1 MVNARLLRSVSA
13 RLGPCLVLVAA
24 VAVSG
29 LALLGVLPLDAARPE
44 N

>member
-1 MVNARLLRSVSA
+1 MQDYSGCARLL
-13 RLGPCLVLVAA
+13 LGPCLVLVAA
-24 VAVSG
+24 VAISG

>member
-1 MVNARLLRSVSA
+1 MQDYSVSA
-13 RLGPCLVLVAA
+13 RLLLGRCLVLVAA

>member
-1 MVNARLLRSVSA
+1 MQDYSVSA
-13 RLGPCLVLVAA
+13 RLLLGPCPCLVLVAA